1 MIINQVISQEIIDR
15 IISSIPWL
23 EIITVVAILVATWI
37 LVKIFNL
44 IIDSLLR
51 FTYQIV
57 RVHIKRIFSVLI
69 WSLGIIFAI
78 QQLGLRIDLLIAIII
93 LIGIGAIIAS
103 REILENLASKYFVDI
118 YIPFKVGDKVTI
130 KGYSGKVIEI
140 NPIATILLSDNDEI
154 IAIPNSLFLKEI
166 TANVTPNVW
175 KEVIIPIKISSTIK
189 LEEFE
194 KELLKACNKY
204 KHLLDTRF
212 PPIVSIKNID
222 SKSTELTL
230 TLMANDVEK
239 KTYLMNEINAKIAEL
254 INKFEKPSKA
264 K

>member
-1 MIINQVISQEIIDR
+1 
-15 IISSIPWL
+15 
-23 EIITVVAILVATWI
+23 
-37 LVKIFNL
+37 
-44 IIDSLLR
+44 
-51 FTYQIV
+51 
-57 RVHIKRIFSVLI
+57 
-69 WSLGIIFAI
+69 
-78 QQLGLRIDLLIAIII
+78 
-93 LIGIGAIIAS
+93 
-103 REILENLASKYFVDI
+103 LASKYFVDI

-230 TLMANDVEK
+230 TLMVNDVEK